1 MNTNSPNSHPESWDK
16 YWHGTGTTGAF
27 SAGGV
32 SHPAVQVFWGDFFQS
47 VAKRYSPPRIVDIAT
62 GNGAVLQTALQVLG
76 DESLAMTCVDISDAA
91 IENAKQRFP
100 TVTGIVSDATSIPLD
115 DGSFDIVTSQ
125 FGVEYAGTDALTE
138 AARLVAP
145 GGALG
150 FLMHIENGS
159 VHKECQDSL
168 AAIDAL
174 RETNFVALAIEL
186 FRNGFAA
193 VKGADRTPYD
203 AAGSQFAPAVAA
215 AEKIMND
222 FGTDVAGGTI
232 ARLYEDVAQIHSR
245 MPNYDPEEVLGWLG
259 GMDAELLAYAKRM
272 SSMIS
277 TVTSRTGIELVCKQ
291 LKHAGLK
298 IGMANELLFADEEL
312 PLAWALI
319 ATRPE

>member
-1 MNTNSPNSHPESWDK
+1 M
-16 YWHGTGTTGAF
+16 
-27 SAGGV
+27 
-32 SHPAVQVFWGDFFQS
+32 
-47 VAKRYSPPRIVDIAT
+47 
-62 GNGAVLQTALQVLG
+62 QTALQVLG

-125 FGVEYAGTDALTE
+125 FGVEYAGTDAVTE
-138 AARLVAP
+138 AARLDAP

-232 ARLYEDVAQIHSR
+232 APRNGGCHRDWFCPFLVKERFSDLVGCLFFVLDGIDVSFARHLIGD
-245 MPNYDPEEVLGWLG
+245 N
-259 GMDAELLAYAKRM
+259 
-272 SSMIS
+272 
-277 TVTSRTGIELVCKQ
+277 TSQSVS
-291 LKHAGLK
+291 
-298 IGMANELLFADEEL
+298 
-312 PLAWALI
+312 
-319 ATRPE
+319 